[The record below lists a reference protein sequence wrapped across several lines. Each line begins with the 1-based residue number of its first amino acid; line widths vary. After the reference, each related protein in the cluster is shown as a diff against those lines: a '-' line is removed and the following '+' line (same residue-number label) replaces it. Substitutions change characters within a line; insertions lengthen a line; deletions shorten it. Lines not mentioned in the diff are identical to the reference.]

1 MQYAS
6 DTVEEMSAGRVGAVG
21 AGEGGPTPGAAAGMR
36 LLSAGVPLTLLLDL
50 AMPVD
55 SAAIAAAEGGSAAWL
70 VAGRPASA
78 DPLW

>member
-6 DTVEEMSAGRVGAVG
+6 DTAEARTGRRPAAPAPAGD
-21 AGEGGPTPGAAAGMR
+21 GAAAGASAGMR

-50 AMPVD
+50 GMPVD

-70 VAGRPASA
+70 TAHPA
-78 DPLW
+78 PVG